1 MSNWTFLTNHAQVL
15 LCLARDPGARLR
27 DVAETVGITERAAH
41 RIVSDL
47 CEAGYV
53 SRHREGRRN
62 FYEIHPHMPLRPPAE
77 GHHEVGEIL
86 SIFLKREPERVG

>member
-27 DVAETVGITERAAH
+27 DVAETVGITERATH

-62 FYEIHPHMPLRPPAE
+62 FYEVHPQMPMRDE
-77 GHHEVGEIL
+77 GGGELEVGEIL
-86 SIFLKREPERVG
+86 SVLLKRKTARAV